1 MAVWVW
7 GIQSRITLLRA
18 DFLEA
23 FLGKV
28 RNIIIQR
35 GYRND
40 KEESWEEIIPGDKEG
55 RKL

>member
-1 MAVWVW
+1 MWVW
-7 GIQSRITLLRA
+7 GVQSRITLLRA